1 MQHKRFAW
9 TCAAAG
15 LLAAMSLLGACD
27 PEDDGDKQP
36 DSQNDA
42 GTRPDSGTPDAGP
55 VDSGTPDSGVPDSG
69 VPDSGTPDAGEPPP
83 DAGTPDAGP
92 PPVTLPLAVDLHWAP
107 SGYMGD
113 GSSGGIA
120 TVAECAATR
129 PGTGK
134 GNCHKFTYT
143 AGGNGWGGVWWQY
156 PENNWGDLP
165 GFDVPAGASVLAF
178 HAWGATGGEVVKFLV
193 GLNATVDGF
202 SLDTGDLTLT
212 AEPKEYTI
220 DVSRVR
226 YGKVVGG
233 FGWVA
238 GGKPTPVVFYI
249 DDIQWR

>member
-27 PEDDGDKQP
+27 PEEDDKTP
-36 DSQNDA
+36 DPQTDA
-42 GTRPDSGTPDAGP
+42 GTKPDSGTPDSGQPDAGP
-55 VDSGTPDSGVPDSG
+55 VDSGVPDAGPPDSGP
-69 VPDSGTPDAGEPPP
+69 PDAGEPDAGPP
-83 DAGTPDAGP
+83 DAGPTT
-92 PPVTLPLAVDLHWAP
+92 VLPLTVDGTWAP

-113 GSSGGIA
+113 GASGGIVSA
-120 TVAECAATR
+120 PECAATR

-134 GNCHKFTYT
+134 GDCHKFTYT
-143 AGGNGWGGVWWQY
+143 AGGGNWGGVWWQY
-156 PENNWGDLP
+156 PESNWGDLP
-165 GFDVPAGASVLAF
+165 GFEVPEGASVLSF
-178 HAWGATGGEVVKFLV
+178 YAWGATGGEVVKFLV
-193 GLNATVDGF
+193 GLSTTADGF
-202 SLDTGDLTLT
+202 SLDTGDQTLT

-226 YGKVVGG
+226 YRKVVGG

-238 GGKPTPVVFYI
+238 GGKPTPVVFYV